1 MSSNYF
7 NNTRAL
13 ITGGLGN
20 IGYDI
25 AKSLAEI
32 GCNLD
37 LLDKESDEDNKIQF
51 LKTTYGID
59 VKLLK
64 YDLLK
69 EKSFSQIKNYYSKKE
84 INLDF
89 IVNNAAFYDETPG
102 WGVDFENEGYEAW
115 IKVMKVNLLAP
126 FFLCQSL
133 ERILNKSKK
142 ASIVNIS
149 SIYGSVAPDFSIYQ
163 GTKMNNPAAYGAS
176 KGGLI
181 QLTKWL
187 SARLAPRVRVNCIS
201 PGGVERNQPQIF
213 KKRYMNKL
221 LLKRMANESDV
232 SNAVKFLL
240 SDQSTYITGQNMNV
254 EGGFLTL

>member
-69 EKSFSQIKNYYSKKE
+69 E
-84 INLDF
+84 
-89 IVNNAAFYDETPG
+89 
-102 WGVDFENEGYEAW
+102 
-115 IKVMKVNLLAP
+115 
-126 FFLCQSL
+126 
-133 ERILNKSKK
+133 
-142 ASIVNIS
+142 
-149 SIYGSVAPDFSIYQ
+149 
-163 GTKMNNPAAYGAS
+163 
-176 KGGLI
+176 
-181 QLTKWL
+181 
-187 SARLAPRVRVNCIS
+187 
-201 PGGVERNQPQIF
+201 
-213 KKRYMNKL
+213 
-221 LLKRMANESDV
+221 
-232 SNAVKFLL
+232 
-240 SDQSTYITGQNMNV
+240 
-254 EGGFLTL
+254 